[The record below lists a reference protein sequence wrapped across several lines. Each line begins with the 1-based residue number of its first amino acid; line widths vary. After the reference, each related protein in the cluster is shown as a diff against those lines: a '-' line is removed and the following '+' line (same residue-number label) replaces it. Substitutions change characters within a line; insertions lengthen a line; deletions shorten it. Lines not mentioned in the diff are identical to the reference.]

1 MEKNSADTTE
11 EASADTTE
19 EAIDRLSELLINLDS
34 NLEQIKRA
42 LAYITEQIDEEDEE
56 SENEACE

>member
-11 EASADTTE
+11 EASAETTE

-42 LAYITEQIDEEDEE
+42 LAYITEQIDEE